1 MKKYLFI
8 IIAVLILV
16 VGILAAIV
24 ISVTKEKNR
33 ISENYRVEVTGQMNE
48 LQTLTVKELK
58 KYHSDITTELKKFGI
73 RAGQVTNIVNVKYSY
88 RDTLIRRDT
97 LIYVYDT
104 IKHAAAADFEI
115 TDKCFSI
122 AGCVEN
128 SNIYITDYSHTDSIL
143 IALYKKRQCIFKKP
157 TYKAIAISSCSGDTL
172 QILNNIK
179 IQK

>member
-8 IIAVLILV
+8 IIAVLILA
-16 VGILAAIV
+16 VGILSAIV

-33 ISENYRVEVTGQMNE
+33 ISENFRVEVTGQMNE
-48 LQTLTVKELK
+48 LQTLTAKELK
-58 KYHSDITTELKKFGI
+58 KYHSDITTELKKFKI
-73 RAGQVTNIVNVKYSY
+73 RAGQVTNVVNVKYSY

-97 LIYVYDT
+97 LVYIYDT
-104 IKHAAAADFEI
+104 ITNTSIADFSI
-115 TDKCFSI
+115 QDKCFSI
-122 AGCVEN
+122 AGCV
-128 SNIYITDYSHTDSIL
+128 SNNNVYITDHSHTDSLL
-143 IALYKKRQCIFKKP
+143 IALYKKRKCIFKKP